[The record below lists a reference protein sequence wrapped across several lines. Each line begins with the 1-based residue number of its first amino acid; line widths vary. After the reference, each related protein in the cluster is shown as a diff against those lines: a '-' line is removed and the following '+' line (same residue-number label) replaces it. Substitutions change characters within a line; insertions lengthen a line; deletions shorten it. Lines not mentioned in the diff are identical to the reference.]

1 MKKDERLNTK
11 AAKANIE
18 LNEKMN
24 EDKGISH
31 TRKVSSV
38 TEANMAIQGDFG
50 KNNKEGVLPTDL
62 YNNTPAIKINH
73 GCFESLLLNQGSFN
87 E

>member
-31 TRKVSSV
+31 TRKVNSV
-38 TEANMAIQGDFG
+38 TGG
-50 KNNKEGVLPTDL
+50 
-62 YNNTPAIKINH
+62 
-73 GCFESLLLNQGSFN
+73 
-87 E
+87 